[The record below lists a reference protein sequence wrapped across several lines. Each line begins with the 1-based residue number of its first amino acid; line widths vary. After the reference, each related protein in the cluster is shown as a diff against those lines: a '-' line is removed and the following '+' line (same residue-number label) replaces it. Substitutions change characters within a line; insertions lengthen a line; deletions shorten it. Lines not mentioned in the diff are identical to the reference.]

1 MQLVIMI
8 ILALACCFFANAH
21 LTCREDGEHKKSLVM
36 KALASACFVAAGG
49 IAVTGCWYTRFG
61 YLTLGGLCFGLF
73 GDVLLGLRYMY
84 PKKKETFFAAGG
96 ACFAAGHVLYV
107 IALTG
112 LTPKVMYFAAPYVLL
127 GFVLAHNYLKKRG
140 VKVKKLIF
148 PGGLYELL
156 VLFMG
161 GCAVGAAVFALS
173 PGTILFAVAGVFF
186 AMSDNMLAAEQFGS
200 AKSADRRRGLSIL
213 YYSAQIFIAFSLILL
228 FVI

>member
-1 MQLVIMI
+1 M
-8 ILALACCFFANAH
+8 
-21 LTCREDGEHKKSLVM
+21 S
-36 KALASACFVAAGG
+36 
-49 IAVTGCWYTRFG
+49 
-61 YLTLGGLCFGLF
+61 
-73 GDVLLGLRYMY
+73 
-84 PKKKETFFAAGG
+84 
-96 ACFAAGHVLYV
+96 
-107 IALTG
+107 
-112 LTPKVMYFAAPYVLL
+112 LL
-127 GFVLAHNYLKKRG
+127 GFALAHSYLKKRG

-161 GCAVGAAVFALS
+161 GCAAGAAVFARS

-200 AKSADRRRGLSIL
+200 AKSEDRRRGLSIL